1 MTISDKKESQ
11 ALAEQAKQGSERE
24 FLRLSDIDRNRLNDL
39 QSMFGLWKEADHC
52 DKNDDVANDVR
63 LLRSAA

>member
-1 MTISDKKESQ
+1 MIVSDKKESES
-11 ALAEQAKQGSERE
+11 LAKQEKQGSERE

-52 DKNDDVANDVR
+52 DITHDVANDVR
-63 LLRSAA
+63 LLRNAA